1 MSASITPNLT
11 SPYWGIF
18 YGYKNQNPQV
28 AQLSGSFIQFSPEYF
43 VAQTEQEVLDFAA
56 ANNITP
62 LDPNQS
68 LYFNLPNGHSVANI
82 RRAGSTSLTTIIANT
97 FFPDLSGIDFGGGV
111 LQYSTQLPLSSV
123 PTGIP
128 HAIVR
133 NPIDRFESA
142 YAKKLPGVPSN
153 LNIDEFINWLIK
165 QDQGTLN
172 WHFRPQTIII
182 GSFEGTRLYDFNT
195 QLDQLASD
203 IGVSVPLP
211 TLNTTLSG
219 KPTLTQDQIDKL
231 SNYYAADLT
240 LYASVT
246 ALNTNTSSVNS

>member
-1 MSASITPNLT
+1 MSNSITPNLT

-56 ANNITP
+56 ANNISP
-62 LDPNQS
+62 LDANQS

-97 FFPDLSGIDFGGGV
+97 FFPDLSGIDFGRGV

-123 PTGIP
+123 PSGIP

-153 LNIDEFINWLIK
+153 LNVNDFINWLIE

-172 WHFRPQTIII
+172 WHFRPQTVII
-182 GSFEGTRLYDFNT
+182 GSFEGTKLYDFKT

-203 IGVSVPLP
+203 IGLSTPLP
-211 TLNTTLSG
+211 TLNETLSG

-240 LYASVT
+240 LYALVST
-246 ALNTNTSSVNS
+246 LNTNNSSVNS